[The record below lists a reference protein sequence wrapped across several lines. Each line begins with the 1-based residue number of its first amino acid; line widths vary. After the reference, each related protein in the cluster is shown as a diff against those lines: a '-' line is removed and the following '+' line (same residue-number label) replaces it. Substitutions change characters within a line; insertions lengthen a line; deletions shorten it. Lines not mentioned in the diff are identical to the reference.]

1 MGLFL
6 GLIVQIG
13 YASDADS
20 LSNFRVG
27 INVGTFNHSDYPDHD
42 SQIVRVTAESL
53 LNRCISTK
61 ISYSSVTYENTT
73 SDDELSWSSPDD
85 FTCFT
90 MGVQYRDLD
99 FFFTPVFEMSL
110 MVRDTK
116 NRKQGILLG
125 FGFELRTIPNIFIEA
140 RYSRIT
146 YGLNPVEGSVIKT
159 LSGIQVGLNYQIS
172 TKWLKRS

>member
-1 MGLFL
+1 MVDLPVKLKWTTFRFWCMGLFL

-73 SDDELSWSSPDD
+73 SDDELSWSSPDVSA
-85 FTCFT
+85 
-90 MGVQYRDLD
+90 G
-99 FFFTPVFEMSL
+99 
-110 MVRDTK
+110 
-116 NRKQGILLG
+116 
-125 FGFELRTIPNIFIEA
+125 
-140 RYSRIT
+140 
-146 YGLNPVEGSVIKT
+146 T
-159 LSGIQVGLNYQIS
+159 L
-172 TKWLKRS
+172 K